1 MSRRGT
7 RRPRRRG
14 APRGGELGT
23 FAGVF
28 TPSVL
33 TILGIILF
41 LRLGYV
47 VGGAGLGRALL
58 IIGLANLISVLTSFS
73 LAAIATNL
81 RVKKGGDYYLIS
93 RTLGVEFGGAL
104 GLVLFAAQ
112 SISIAFYAIGF
123 GEAVGAMAGPD
134 VAWWPQ
140 AVAAGAVL
148 ALFPLAWF
156 GADVA
161 TRFQYVVM
169 TVLGLS
175 IIAFFAGGLPAFSV
189 ETLRTNWTP
198 TGDLPFWLLFAIFF
212 PAVTGFTQG
221 VSMSGDLKD
230 SSKSLPLGTFLAV
243 GVSILVYFGVA
254 VVFAGAVP
262 GKDLVSDFAVMRRVS
277 VVPWLIDAGVIA
289 ATLSS
294 ALASFLGAPRILQSL
309 AQDRVFPLLN
319 PFAAGYGPKGNPRRG
334 VLFSFGI
341 ALATVALGN
350 LNVIAPLVSMFFLIS
365 YGLLNF
371 ATYYEGRARS
381 PSFRPTFRWHRAE
394 ISLAGSV
401 ACVAVMLAIDPLAG
415 AIAGGILFAILQYVR
430 RTVRVSRWA
439 DSSRSR
445 MLQQIRESLFSL
457 SADPEHPRDW
467 RPIIVAFSED
477 RERRIAL
484 LRFASWIEGSAGF
497 TSVVRILFQGKG
509 PRPVERL
516 REVEEEL
523 RRDIATA
530 GVSAFARSI
539 SASEEEG
546 ILPALLGAYGIGE
559 VRANTVLVNRLD
571 GEAGEIDDERRRRFG
586 HQLGI
591 ALRTGS
597 NLIVL
602 DAEAE
607 DVAALEGTPV
617 DGRRIDVWY
626 QDDAT
631 GKLSLLLAYLT
642 TRTSDWKH
650 AVIRLIAPRSGK
662 KSSEKIR
669 TDLETMLAEVRID
682 AEPLVVEKADP
693 AGILETS
700 YDASLVFLPFTL
712 RGTRAVGPAGRSL
725 AEAGEGL
732 AVVAF
737 VMAEQDL
744 DLDAEPE
751 EGRPAEIARVLDRAE
766 EAEKAAREAE
776 KSADEAEAEAAAV
789 EDTAELREAKR
800 RARQARDKAE
810 RVRRT
815 ANEARAKADAVMAG
829 GDTAPRESTKESDG
843 DK

>member
-1 MSRRGT
+1 MSPKGT
-7 RRPRRRG
+7 RGAGHQG
-14 APRGGELGT
+14 APNGGGLGT

-28 TPSVL
+28 TPSAL

-112 SISIAFYAIGF
+112 SISVAFYAIGF
-123 GEAVGAMAGPD
+123 GEAVAAMAAPD
-134 VAWWPQ
+134 LAWLPQ
-140 AVAAGAVL
+140 AVAAVAVL
-148 ALFPLAWF
+148 ALLPLAWF

-169 TVLGLS
+169 AVLVSS
-175 IIAFFAGGLPAFSV
+175 IVAFFAGGLPHFELENVRA
-189 ETLRTNWTP
+189 NWTP
-198 TGDLPFWLLFAIFF
+198 SGDLSFWLLFAIFF

-230 SSKSLPLGTFLAV
+230 PSRSLPLGTFLAV

-254 VVFAGAVP
+254 VVFAGVVP
-262 GKDLVSDFAVMRRVS
+262 GTDLVSDFMAMRRVS

-309 AQDRVFPLLN
+309 AEDRVFPILN
-319 PFAAGYGPKGNPRRG
+319 PFAVGHGPGSNPRRG
-334 VLFSFGI
+334 VLLSLGI

-371 ATYYEGRARS
+371 ATYYESRAKS

-394 ISLAGSV
+394 ISLAGAL
-401 ACVAVMLAIDPLAG
+401 ACGAVMLAIDPLAG
-415 AIAGGILFAILQYVR
+415 AIAGAILFAILQYVR
-430 RTVRVSRWA
+430 RTVHVSRWA

-457 SADPEHPRDW
+457 SASPEHPRDW

-477 RERRIAL
+477 QARRVAL
-484 LRFASWIEGSAGF
+484 LRFASWIEGGAGF
-497 TSVVRILFQGKG
+497 TSVLRILDAREKAPPAEQ
-509 PRPVERL
+509 L
-516 REVEEEL
+516 AEVEDEI

-530 GVSAFARSI
+530 GVSAFARAVFS
-539 SASEEEG
+539 SEPDRV
-546 ILPALLGAYGIGE
+546 LPALLRTYGIGE
-559 VRANTVLVNRLD
+559 VRANTVLLNRLA
-571 GEAGEIDDERRRRFG
+571 GEASEIDEARRVRFG
-586 HQLGI
+586 GQLAM
-591 ALRTGS
+591 ALRAGS
-597 NLIVL
+597 NLVVL
-602 DAEAE
+602 DADPE
-607 DVAALEGTPV
+607 DVTALDSTPV

-626 QDDAT
+626 QGDAT
-631 GKLSLLLAYLT
+631 GKLCLLFAYLT
-642 TRTSDWKH
+642 TRTPDWKDA
-650 AVIRLIAPRSGK
+650 AVRVITPRSGK
-662 KSSEKIR
+662 KSEESVR
-669 TDLETMLAEVRID
+669 TELQTMLDEVRIH
-682 AEPLVVEKADP
+682 AEPVVVNKADP
-693 AGILETS
+693 EGILETS
-700 YDASLVFLPFTL
+700 REASLVFLPFTL
-712 RGTRAVGPAGRSL
+712 RGDRAVGPTGRPL
-725 AEAGEGL
+725 ADAAKGL

-737 VMAEQDL
+737 VMAAQDL
-744 DLDAEPE
+744 ELDAAPE
-751 EGRPAEIARVLDRAE
+751 EGQHAEIVKVLDRAE
-766 EAEKAAREAE
+766 QADKLAREAD
-776 KSADEAEAEAAAV
+776 KAAEAADKEA
-789 EDTAELREAKR
+789 AEARSATDERAAKR
-800 RARQARDKAE
+800 RALESREKAE
-810 RVRRT
+810 SARR
-815 ANEARAKADAVMAG
+815 AAAEARAEVEPG
-829 GDTAPRESTKESDG
+829 SAPDPTPPRKTP
-843 DK
+843 